1 MTANARR
8 SLPKLDG
15 PVDGPDHE
23 LAPKTPRP
31 DEIAS
36 YIAQLSGEMAL
47 LARGAKLDL
56 LAYFLEMARM
66 EAVTHAD
73 R

>member
-1 MTANARR
+1 MNASARR
-8 SLPKLDG
+8 VVSKID
-15 PVDGPDHE
+15 DSTTSSE
-23 LAPKTPRP
+23 SAIAPSAPRP
-31 DEIAS
+31 DEIAA

-66 EAVTHAD
+66 EAVSHAE